1 MGASI
6 LEEAAI
12 PGAISP
18 GVDCQGAAASPGGAS
33 SPEGAASPGATG
45 PQGAAYAKCIG
56 TANHQANFLWTS
68 WNLWVWPLSIVLAR
82 ARGPLSCDASWHF
95 HMQSKVRCEGR
106 RAAACGI
113 FYCWEVRSSLRHR
126 SLMSSGVQQVPSVMH
141 VFRFLLLIWGCQASI
156 RLLIP
161 PQAPLSLFFI
171 DGAITVHEPQWHTV
185 QGWQTPHWPSPWP
198 LFSKRQA

>member
-56 TANHQANFLWTS
+56 TANHQANFL
-68 WNLWVWPLSIVLAR
+68 
-82 ARGPLSCDASWHF
+82 
-95 HMQSKVRCEGR
+95 
-106 RAAACGI
+106 
-113 FYCWEVRSSLRHR
+113 
-126 SLMSSGVQQVPSVMH
+126 
-141 VFRFLLLIWGCQASI
+141 
-156 RLLIP
+156 
-161 PQAPLSLFFI
+161 
-171 DGAITVHEPQWHTV
+171 
-185 QGWQTPHWPSPWP
+185 
-198 LFSKRQA
+198 